1 MEISKKTTLIDAI
14 CRQKELNGESLSK
27 YRAELEKLS
36 EAELSQIL
44 RGKEAAN
51 TSKAGVGLE
60 HAYDNETDSVN
71 TETFKTEIDGEI
83 IDVEITYN
91 IDGYP
96 VKRTEYKN
104 GETLKEI
111 KYTWVPATN
120 ETPAHTIVQEENPDG
135 SSRETIAL
143 SVTDSGEIKDEDFL
157 YSVKYLQ
164 DGSEERVFSSNGM
177 FREDKITSDGKT
189 STTIYSGASYNTYLK
204 NGLHRLAQ
212 QVTHGNKIYYVEYD
226 GKGNTITTVQ
236 NNESPTEI
244 ARTFGVKLETLMKMN
259 PYKGK
264 NGIDQVGAKIRVPG
278 EFDADSKQLGNRLG
292 PEESVALYKRYSYRQ
307 ALDRVY
313 TSSVGTKKLN
323 KNYNGNY
330 WELAKDLL
338 GAGATNEA
346 IRLKVQELEI
356 LNAGNNTKLSNGS
369 VIYVTEQT
377 TNKKVL
383 KELSSYGFSAGQDNF
398 GFYNKFNRLNA
409 SQKQNVISMLR
420 YFKSQK
426 ITDKNKIKAEILK
439 VYPDINLFDSEKT
452 IPMNGTGSHSSV
464 PASGMA
470 FQPSREVVSLETFVT
485 DYLGISLQSSDGQ
498 RIYERLNS
506 MDQEAL
512 NKISAGHFVKQYA
525 FSSPQLHLYKKD
537 FAEVD
542 RILNG
547 YGITLKTA
555 DEIHQ
560 DRIRYKNSPEYE
572 KAQTRENAARCVGLM
587 YDQAIAMIRE
597 YQDSQGWL
605 NIGFWREKLGGLL
618 DLVIPD
624 NDYVAPNHDAVIR
637 RLERN
642 RDFVVSVL
650 KTNSTNSNEFN
661 SKFKEFTGMD
671 YDEAKVEKFLEIAKN
686 RGNKSDE
693 EYAND
698 YLKAYTDAFGSKIT
712 DEQQRSINIVGLIDG
727 TGDIAAMIIGTGW
740 LSKTSAFKSAASGT
754 ANFVG
759 KLGLGNTAAMNLTR
773 GLVGAELLGGWT
785 ASTGTVNLM
794 TRKAET
800 TIKDWQDLGK
810 TTLISAGFG
819 FMGGITADKLAQL
832 ESYVSKQASRMAGKF
847 TGKDKALITA
857 QQAAVDENT
866 AAMAKVL
873 ESGKG
878 MNGVEVWGKYLKNLS
893 GVNAAGNIAKF
904 AAEIGI
910 FTGYDISVEVISDLL
925 DKDGKLKDIFQEP
938 AKLEEFLT
946 EKLKENTTNL
956 GLIKTIG
963 SFIQMRLGGKYG
975 SALAD
980 YEVLQRTNVKQME
993 INGVK
998 KYIIEIDNGNRII
1011 ADSPAQVAAF
1021 YRTALYAETLSK
1033 NGTEAGG
1040 QSSGAAKQQPGTSGS
1055 YEEVKPAMISLT
1067 SPELKSTPVQ
1077 NNGNLYTPQDIK
1089 NNIETIGIRN
1099 INGRSNLIYLSEDA
1113 NTAKYGINT
1122 LDDLLKSDLV
1132 TKEEKDLIK
1141 KLYAEA
1147 EKLGYKD
1154 LYDDNLHVLIG
1165 FASTAEEV
1173 NGKLVSKYD
1182 DLTKEQFEVI
1192 KYITDQCRRG
1202 EISDEHTAAI
1212 LSRINDPIPYE
1223 VFKYINDP
1231 EKLPDEITRGQMS
1244 WSKEQCLEWIDEI
1257 KSMRE
1262 FLNTQSIPADITVR
1276 RVDDYSVM
1284 DNINIG
1290 GKPLG
1295 QLMEE
1300 AAKNGKIDDV
1310 LKILNGDKSNIEV
1323 TFDNFIGTSM
1333 SKEETFVKHHDIKW
1347 EIDVPKGTKGA
1358 FLETAV
1364 TLNSIY
1370 DETEFLLQM
1379 GTTLKITGAEYKD
1392 GSWHIKAE
1400 VVRQNTPASNT
1411 AAAKNSKGQF
1421 PPTPLMDEA
1430 HGQKHGDNHLH
1441 KVYNTPKFQKE
1452 ISSCLDALVE
1462 KIDHD
1467 FKPGKNLQ
1475 HPVDYADYMMPDGTI
1490 LSRNLLKDA
1499 KNGEILIYC
1508 IDTNG
1513 KQYYLCATT
1522 PENIAKAQKIYDYM
1536 SQLPEIPGRNYIKPL
1551 QEQIKAGKTFEEA
1564 MKIVE
1569 ADMEKAR
1576 IEANNRSE
1584 QALIANNAVKP
1595 SEYLVKPVNSPEFEG
1610 ITLSAQEKIK
1620 AKVKHQDMN
1629 VLLQDKKLEAL
1640 YKANAQPAIQLNVE
1654 AHLNHIYSRMSTEL
1668 KPGETSVEVPY
1679 NTPVTLPDGTKIVRQ
1694 KVTKLHPYYQRDGY
1708 ETKYGLPNEP
1718 KEIISVTTPDG
1729 QTYTLPAVSIGS
1741 VNSAKRVLDLMGKA
1755 IAPKEQDYTPPKL
1768 PGADAAAE
1776 AKRVATIHKTID
1788 NIKTK
1793 STLITYL
1800 EQHSGF
1806 ADGNKILTKENLTEL
1821 LAPYNE
1827 TNMQNLKE
1835 VLKYMY
1841 GESTN
1846 DSYTSERILDVL
1858 KSDFIKNPENADF
1871 IKQFLTEK
1879 SASVNDL
1886 IDVIIIDRTFTL
1898 AESDTAEAAKALF
1911 ALKNKTNNP
1920 VLNVDNI
1927 ILMTNNYKGKNA
1939 EYYNRLADILNIKD
1953 EQGSYVINAENFPIS
1968 NPEAIDFLMKD
1979 NKLVHP
1985 DVLNLLNRNLAKAE
1999 AGNIDVKG
2007 LNIMNALYDKNPDIS
2022 VNELV
2027 RKTKEF
2033 AVDKKIT
2040 DPKLAEIGNK
2050 YLSPDLNTQLF
2061 DIQTIMADV
2070 KDERI
2075 LEYVNK
2081 ELDEIIAKH
2090 PEGRQL
2096 NDKINEIQNVLD
2108 IYHSVNSD
2116 YVNIGGGNYS
2126 PYYRQFINYLKKSNP
2141 DLANKL
2147 IKQPTL
2153 IEKYIMQPAY
2163 NSLREDFNNDMQF
2176 GQLIN
2181 YCKDH
2186 PNSELSE
2193 YFYENYFLKNIN
2205 LPQGVKQKCI
2215 ELNNKYGVKVIP
2227 SANIKEA
2234 KEVFDYL
2241 DKEFTE
2247 WQTASNG
2254 QAKLPPVLDFLT
2266 SKRDYIDNTRAYGQ
2280 GTAGGFAETYTSKS
2294 ISLNNMT
2301 LESVQYSI
2309 RHELTHINDKKKSC
2323 PMPEG
2328 IAAQMKVLDPE
2339 NGTTSTEIDFLNCKY
2354 RSEFLRA
2361 GIDPYHVKYAYNN
2374 ADEFI
2379 AVAAEGDMSKYS
2391 PEFKKLLIDLG
2402 MPEYMF
2408 SMKVTNPDIIKKVK
2422 DAETLQNM
2430 YPDETLEGIYYS
2442 YEKDMPEPVTP
2453 EPVKEAEPAAIPAER
2468 NITYAGNGE
2477 KVPTEAVNNA
2487 VAEIRERYAG
2497 KEADIRKYLD
2507 EAGLGEIGN
2516 MKGRLKSEQSLYDK
2530 IANYMEE
2537 HPNATLDEAIKD
2549 VRDAFGART
2558 VINTDYDYKNH
2569 PQVKALLDAGD
2580 ERGAILKAAELQSQP
2595 ALEKLKG
2602 MLLVQSQGKEGLE
2615 TARISNYVSEDGIPY
2630 FSEAQLAE
2638 LKQYGASIGVN
2649 VNYVVRLDESDPN
2662 YAKMKAEGLKPATKA
2677 QPSGYTALQ
2686 VNFKTKTGETIEW
2699 QYRGDKVDRFAEGE
2713 HIPYDLRTGKNIIG
2727 EHKELEPL
2735 YNPIKE
2741 LLSKDNM
2748 PEAAYNE
2755 YNRYLTDYYTHLR
2768 KLELGFESTEP
2779 KLADYGNGYKFDERL
2794 NAENL
2799 IALHEAADKLK
2810 NGKISQQE
2818 AINEYNTA
2826 VQKNTPKTSTQEA
2839 APLSARIDK
2848 DNLTPEEFQNIK
2860 DDFIAKLKADLG
2872 NSVSHYT
2879 EQINKITDVEDL
2891 KALLDAYDFL
2901 KSNNIKVN
2909 IYGSVDFLDH
2919 ITKENIND
2927 FKNRFTFLKENSK
2940 FEDSIITWVAIHAAP
2955 NSTEC
2960 VKQLFN
2966 VLGNHPALENDD
2978 LGYMMYMNLTP
2989 ESTAAK
2995 LDFYKTI
3002 ENDPDACKTY
3012 VLSLLIDNVNEK
3024 NLDIARNVYN
3034 RYKNNEIKN
3043 ISNIAYIIKIDE
3055 KRPLEFVEENLDLL
3069 IKYEQEAWRIG
3080 KNNIDIVKA
3089 AAERNLPAEDV
3100 TRLITLRRDNSQAS
3114 DEILKLV
3121 KEGKSVQQIDFA
3133 LYKNNV
3139 TAKVTEPLSYE
3150 PSLAYEL
3157 DPNSRGLDTDNVQQ
3171 TSNTYPLEG
3180 LNPVKKPLKTLN
3192 VPSMNEIMNDLYS
3205 GRTVRIEI
3213 PNEGGMKPTAGDSTI
3228 HPEDVSRLGKTEDA
3242 GFELCYGVKRNW
3254 SNSKIAR
3261 DLMQNFFNGHSGTL
3275 EGVSLDIQRVDGKYK
3290 IRISGKGTYDYGYL
3304 DALGASSGD
3313 INPTSIGRQYGEGAK
3328 IAALSLLTKQGTDY
3342 VKFACGEW
3350 GMTFG
3355 RSSDDID
3362 SAHMTQTL
3370 SQNKPPQ
3377 EGNYVEFTTDSP
3389 EMVKQII
3396 EAKDYFG
3403 HPYNKDFQN
3412 FDYENEYFGIKLL
3425 PEGEKGNIYVVQR
3438 YETSGGIEDSLNGFS
3453 IVFKKKPDDPE
3464 LTAKT
3469 SDNFALNADRDR
3481 GQLSNYDITYLT
3493 KKYASTMTPDDL
3505 SKLISS
3511 LEPIWSKDISK
3522 LTEEENAIIRGLI
3535 LAAGQKHINID
3546 FLSKK
3551 YVYMDQRSSA
3561 EDFEM
3566 ARIMG
3571 YKPVSLESLTAV
3583 GLKDFNLL
3591 TEKKKIP
3598 MTPDEVQSKK
3608 IQILNE
3614 GVRVIQELLPKG
3626 KENLISS
3633 REVDA
3638 PKFVFNKGGSPNE
3651 RAEAIIGYGTYKG
3664 HWIKESALY
3673 TDKFV
3678 DLLAT
3683 WLHEMSH
3690 KHGGDVS
3697 TEFTNALKD
3706 IETNI
3711 VKILTDNPEALA
3723 KIKYLAQMY
3732 DDVDSQMTA
3741 PKFDANS
3748 YAKQVRETLTKPS
3761 EYVEYREGANPDEIK
3776 ISLPAGLSSGIK
3788 YETLPKKS
3796 GTSNNG
3802 NIPTTSELMSTLN
3815 TKGSVEVAIPDA
3827 GGLHPTNSENPVIHP
3842 EDVSKLGVT
3851 EKAKI
3856 KVRYAEATNWSNF
3869 KIARDL
3875 MQNFYDGN
3883 GHTLEGVTIKVD
3895 KTPDGYK
3902 VRVEGLGNY
3911 DYKHLQ
3917 RIGSST
3923 KPYLVEDLGNFGEGT
3938 RIIASSLLA
3947 KGSDSV
3953 KYGCGEWQLEF
3964 GRQQGRLSG
3973 DDVVQTLT
3981 QNPQPVNGNYMEF
3994 TTKDASMVEELLNAK
4009 DYFYHPYNEN
4019 FQNLEFE
4026 NEFFG
4031 FKHIDSS
4038 EESTIY
4044 LGQKYEINKDF
4055 KDSPQKLCIIFKKL
4069 PNYPD
4074 LKKLDYYQEYRLS
4087 TGCDRVGLDEDDV
4100 QSLAR
4105 RYAKSMTDEELL
4117 QSVASL
4123 EDIWTTSNPKDDMI
4137 VNPWSTHSLEFTFVK
4152 GLMQEVHSRNLQ
4164 ISNNPKIVGLTSS
4177 TPTEQI
4183 EYFQKEGYRF
4193 TPGYMSFSNI
4203 LNADE
4208 LYAQTHKLH
4217 SVEPTETETKKL
4229 QLIQMA
4235 AKIFTE
4241 NDSYGVMPR
4250 NIDSTTSY
4258 VFNSAESN
4266 CPTVHAKIED
4276 GEYKGLFIDRNALKY
4291 ADFMTLVQESI
4302 CQMLHTAGNDK
4313 SANYSYE
4320 LTDLLRTQV
4329 DQFIKDPTVARR
4341 LRILQIMYDNLGD

>member
-91 IDGYP
+91 IHGYP

-244 ARTFGVKLETLMKMN
+244 ARIFGVKLETLMKMN

-278 EFDADSKQLGNRLG
+278 EFDADSKQLGNRLS

-452 IPMNGTGSHSSV
+452 IPMNGTGSHASV

-650 KTNSTNSNEFN
+650 RTNSANSNEFN

-866 AAMAKVL
+866 AAMTKVL

-1040 QSSGAAKQQPGTSGS
+1040 QSSGTTKQQPGTSGS
-1055 YEEVKPAMISLT
+1055 YEEIKPAMISLT

-1077 NNGNLYTPQDIK
+1077 NNGNVYTPQDIK

-1122 LDDLLKSDLV
+1122 LDDLLKSNLV
-1132 TKEEKDLIK
+1132 TKEEKQLIK
-1141 KLYAEA
+1141 QLYKHAQE
-1147 EKLGYKD
+1147 LGYKD

-1165 FASTAEEV
+1165 FASTAEKV

-1182 DLTKEQFEVI
+1182 NLSKEQFEVI
-1192 KYITDQCRRG
+1192 KYITDQCRG
-1202 EISDEHTAAI
+1202 GQISDEHTAAI
-1212 LSRINDPIPYE
+1212 LARINDPVPYE
-1223 VFKYINDP
+1223 VFKYINNP
-1231 EKLPDEITRGQMS
+1231 EKLPDEITRGQIS

-1257 KSMRE
+1257 KAMKG
-1262 FLNTQSIPADITVR
+1262 FLDTQSIPADITVQ

-1284 DNINIG
+1284 NNVTID

-1295 QLMEE
+1295 KIME
-1300 AAKNGKIDDV
+1300 AAVKNGKIEDV
-1310 LKILNGDKSNIEV
+1310 LKILNDDKSNIEV
-1323 TFDNFIGTSM
+1323 TYDNFIGTSM
-1333 SKEETFVKHHDIKW
+1333 SKEKTFINHHDIKW

-1364 TLNSIY
+1364 TSNSIY

-1411 AAAKNSKGQF
+1411 AAAKNSQVQF

-1953 EQGSYVINAENFPIS
+1953 EQGSYVINAENFPIL

-2007 LNIMNALYDKNPDIS
+2007 LNIMNALYNKNPDIT
-2022 VNELV
+2022 VTELV

-2153 IEKYIMQPAY
+2153 IEKYITQPAY

-2181 YCKDH
+2181 YCKEH

-2193 YFYENYFLKNIN
+2193 HFYENYFLKNVK
-2205 LPQGVKQKCI
+2205 LPQAVKQKCI
-2215 ELNNKYGVKVIP
+2215 EINNKYGVKVIP
-2227 SANIKEA
+2227 SANPKEA
-2234 KEVFDYL
+2234 KEVFNYIE
-2241 DKEFTE
+2241 KEFNE
-2247 WQTASNG
+2247 WQTASGG
-2254 QAKLPPVLDFLT
+2254 QAKLPPVLDFMRA
-2266 SKRDYIDNTRAYGQ
+2266 KEDYFNPERAYGQ
-2280 GTAGGFAETYTSKS
+2280 SVAGGFAESYTNQSV
-2294 ISLNNMT
+2294 SLDNMT
-2301 LESVQYSI
+2301 LSSVQYTL
-2309 RHELTHINDKKKSC
+2309 RHEITHINDTKKGC
-2323 PMPEG
+2323 ALPEG
-2328 IAAQMKVLDPE
+2328 VAAQSQVLDPE
-2339 NGTTSTEIDFLNCKY
+2339 TGTTNTKLDFPNCKY
-2354 RSEFLRA
+2354 REEFLRA
-2361 GIDPYHVKYAYNN
+2361 GIAPLHVSYAYNN

-2391 PEFKKLLIDLG
+2391 PEFKKLLLDLG

-2408 SMKVTNPDIIKKVK
+2408 KMKVTNPNIIKGVK
-2422 DAETLQNM
+2422 EAEQLQKI
-2430 YPDETLEGIYYS
+2430 YPDETLEEIYYS
-2442 YEKDMPEPVTP
+2442 YEKDIPEPVVP
-2453 EPVKEAEPAAIPAER
+2453 EPVQEPEPAAIPEGR
-2468 NITYAGNGE
+2468 NITYAANGNE
-2477 KVPTEAVNNA
+2477 VPAKEVNEAVQ
-2487 VAEIRERYAG
+2487 EIRTRYG
-2497 KEADIRKYLD
+2497 NKESDIRKYLD
-2507 EAGLGEIGN
+2507 EAGLGEIGS
-2516 MKGRLKSEQSLYDK
+2516 MKGRLKSETSLYDK
-2530 IANYMEE
+2530 IANYMKE
-2537 HPNATLDEAIKD
+2537 HPNATLDEAISD

-2558 VINTDYDYKNH
+2558 VIETDYNYKNH
-2569 PQVKALLDAGD
+2569 PEVKALLDAGD
-2580 ERGAILKAAELQSQP
+2580 ERGAMLKAAELQSQP

-2602 MLLVQSQGKEGLE
+2602 MLLAQSQGKDGLE
-2615 TARISNYVSEDGIPY
+2615 TARISNYVSDDGIPY

-2649 VNYVVRLDESDPN
+2649 VNYVVKLDKSDPN
-2662 YAKMKAEGLKPATKA
+2662 YAKMKAEGYKPTTKA

-2686 VNFKTKTGETIEW
+2686 INFKTKTGEVIEW

-2713 HIPYDLRTGKNIIG
+2713 HIPYDLRTDKNIIG
-2727 EHKELEPL
+2727 DHEELEPL

-2741 LLSKDNM
+2741 LLSEDNM
-2748 PEAAYNE
+2748 SEGVYNE

-2768 KLELGFESTEP
+2768 KSELGFESVEP
-2779 KLADYGNGYKFDERL
+2779 KLSDYGNGYKFDERL
-2794 NAENL
+2794 SAENL

-2818 AINEYNTA
+2818 AINEYNAA
-2826 VQKNTPKTSTQEA
+2826 VQKNTPVSKTYKDELLELVAKKGSYWLNSKEMNVVMEKLPQIKDEKILDAIKTKLNSDKVIDIRGILALCEIEDFKAGGYEALSPELKNLIQPSSFYTKKDLNVQLEEIKAIQDPVLRQEKLDEFNINVLSNLILTPRNEKITDYLYDNYLQPAIPDKYKQAMTEISNATGKKVLPSSYSFRFEKKPDSYVQMNMEALANYNNLSDFQKDLFKRHADKMLVSDYWLTNPGYETVKTLTVEDIKVFEERNLAKYIMSLIVKELPELINLDETRWNTIQKFDLFKYTEYKYDPETKYESPSTSASNIIDIVTQCSDEEIQNMIKRNIFSITPKGFLSLKSDMMIALAKLDDKQWDYIVNDLHLIKDNVLDIHNNDVTGGLEA
-2839 APLSARIDK
+2839 VNARYVDYETTNANIVKFLSNLNNNKSSTEELTSLGYKPEIATDEIGHLYDGINPEDTKDFKFNSTTWKEKIEKIENEVEKAVYEHPELYVNGEYASREECNTAIAEFFKDKNKLRLAELNAAIDK
-2848 DNLTPEEFQNIK
+2848 EGMNHLMRKRFDDVEEYLDITNNFNIK
-2860 DDFIAKLKADLG
+2860 DFELLTNLCNSYNSSGKPFMPTQKVEFIDLINAYKMNGLDTSKMEAMIEAGKVDVAELHMDLFNKIMKNSGMTDEEISSIPIEKLSSWDTKYTHLLAKEIQGEFDIRDELHIPTQAGDKTFSDLIRAANLDDFSRYIHDVTNIYGKSNANTKGAYNEAGINYETWINPPKSAEVHFVTKDKNQEHLQQISAQLLEDINTLRQTPVKGFIDKQFPKYIKDGEFIIPSEIMSNKAKLKEF
-2872 NSVSHYT
+2872 T
-2879 EQINKITDVEDL
+2879 
-2891 KALLDAYDFL
+2891 
-2901 KSNNIKVN
+2901 NNIIKQLDSVWKRAQGNASSEDPKRAAMAKNTLTVLSHLQTRLEDIENVPASTVQKSLDLTVKMWDRNPQKDIFQGNYSTCCIGMGGGNGSAMPHYLMNTSYNMIELVDNTTGKTIGNALVYFVKDKNGEPAFIIDNIEINNGAKPSEEGGLKLRDAIVEYASNVTKAVTGRDDVN
-2909 IYGSVDFLDH
+2909 IYMSGSYNDVPCSDLPVENQQVSFLGD
-2919 ITKENIND
+2919 
-2927 FKNRFTFLKENSK
+2927 
-2940 FEDSIITWVAIHAAP
+2940 
-2955 NSTEC
+2955 
-2960 VKQLFN
+2960 
-2966 VLGNHPALENDD
+2966 
-2978 LGYMMYMNLTP
+2978 
-2989 ESTAAK
+2989 
-2995 LDFYKTI
+2995 
-3002 ENDPDACKTY
+3002 
-3012 VLSLLIDNVNEK
+3012 
-3024 NLDIARNVYN
+3024 
-3034 RYKNNEIKN
+3034 
-3043 ISNIAYIIKIDE
+3043 
-3055 KRPLEFVEENLDLL
+3055 
-3069 IKYEQEAWRIG
+3069 
-3080 KNNIDIVKA
+3080 
-3089 AAERNLPAEDV
+3089 
-3100 TRLITLRRDNSQAS
+3100 
-3114 DEILKLV
+3114 
-3121 KEGKSVQQIDFA
+3121 
-3133 LYKNNV
+3133 
-3139 TAKVTEPLSYE
+3139 
-3150 PSLAYEL
+3150 
-3157 DPNSRGLDTDNVQQ
+3157 LDTDNI
-3171 TSNTYPLEG
+3171 Y
-3180 LNPVKKPLKTLN
+3180 
-3192 VPSMNEIMNDLYS
+3192 MDLY
-3205 GRTVRIEI
+3205 
-3213 PNEGGMKPTAGDSTI
+3213 
-3228 HPEDVSRLGKTEDA
+3228 
-3242 GFELCYGVKRNW
+3242 
-3254 SNSKIAR
+3254 
-3261 DLMQNFFNGHSGTL
+3261 
-3275 EGVSLDIQRVDGKYK
+3275 
-3290 IRISGKGTYDYGYL
+3290 KGWVEK
-3304 DALGASSGD
+3304 S
-3313 INPTSIGRQYGEGAK
+3313 
-3328 IAALSLLTKQGTDY
+3328 
-3342 VKFACGEW
+3342 
-3350 GMTFG
+3350 
-3355 RSSDDID
+3355 
-3362 SAHMTQTL
+3362 
-3370 SQNKPPQ
+3370 
-3377 EGNYVEFTTDSP
+3377 EFT
-3389 EMVKQII
+3389 K
-3396 EAKDYFG
+3396 
-3403 HPYNKDFQN
+3403 
-3412 FDYENEYFGIKLL
+3412 
-3425 PEGEKGNIYVVQR
+3425 VV
-3438 YETSGGIEDSLNGFS
+3438 
-3453 IVFKKKPDDPE
+3453 
-3464 LTAKT
+3464 
-3469 SDNFALNADRDR
+3469 
-3481 GQLSNYDITYLT
+3481 
-3493 KKYASTMTPDDL
+3493 
-3505 SKLISS
+3505 
-3511 LEPIWSKDISK
+3511 
-3522 LTEEENAIIRGLI
+3522 
-3535 LAAGQKHINID
+3535 
-3546 FLSKK
+3546 
-3551 YVYMDQRSSA
+3551 
-3561 EDFEM
+3561 
-3566 ARIMG
+3566 
-3571 YKPVSLESLTAV
+3571 
-3583 GLKDFNLL
+3583 
-3591 TEKKKIP
+3591 
-3598 MTPDEVQSKK
+3598 
-3608 IQILNE
+3608 
-3614 GVRVIQELLPKG
+3614 ELLK
-3626 KENLISS
+3626 
-3633 REVDA
+3633 
-3638 PKFVFNKGGSPNE
+3638 
-3651 RAEAIIGYGTYKG
+3651 
-3664 HWIKESALY
+3664 
-3673 TDKFV
+3673 
-3678 DLLAT
+3678 
-3683 WLHEMSH
+3683 
-3690 KHGGDVS
+3690 
-3697 TEFTNALKD
+3697 LK
-3706 IETNI
+3706 
-3711 VKILTDNPEALA
+3711 
-3723 KIKYLAQMY
+3723 
-3732 DDVDSQMTA
+3732 
-3741 PKFDANS
+3741 
-3748 YAKQVRETLTKPS
+3748 
-3761 EYVEYREGANPDEIK
+3761 
-3776 ISLPAGLSSGIK
+3776 
-3788 YETLPKKS
+3788 
-3796 GTSNNG
+3796 
-3802 NIPTTSELMSTLN
+3802 
-3815 TKGSVEVAIPDA
+3815 
-3827 GGLHPTNSENPVIHP
+3827 
-3842 EDVSKLGVT
+3842 
-3851 EKAKI
+3851 
-3856 KVRYAEATNWSNF
+3856 
-3869 KIARDL
+3869 
-3875 MQNFYDGN
+3875 
-3883 GHTLEGVTIKVD
+3883 
-3895 KTPDGYK
+3895 
-3902 VRVEGLGNY
+3902 
-3911 DYKHLQ
+3911 
-3917 RIGSST
+3917 
-3923 KPYLVEDLGNFGEGT
+3923 
-3938 RIIASSLLA
+3938 
-3947 KGSDSV
+3947 
-3953 KYGCGEWQLEF
+3953 
-3964 GRQQGRLSG
+3964 
-3973 DDVVQTLT
+3973 
-3981 QNPQPVNGNYMEF
+3981 
-3994 TTKDASMVEELLNAK
+3994 
-4009 DYFYHPYNEN
+4009 
-4019 FQNLEFE
+4019 
-4026 NEFFG
+4026 
-4031 FKHIDSS
+4031 
-4038 EESTIY
+4038 
-4044 LGQKYEINKDF
+4044 
-4055 KDSPQKLCIIFKKL
+4055 
-4069 PNYPD
+4069 
-4074 LKKLDYYQEYRLS
+4074 
-4087 TGCDRVGLDEDDV
+4087 
-4100 QSLAR
+4100 
-4105 RYAKSMTDEELL
+4105 
-4117 QSVASL
+4117 
-4123 EDIWTTSNPKDDMI
+4123 
-4137 VNPWSTHSLEFTFVK
+4137 
-4152 GLMQEVHSRNLQ
+4152 
-4164 ISNNPKIVGLTSS
+4164 
-4177 TPTEQI
+4177 
-4183 EYFQKEGYRF
+4183 
-4193 TPGYMSFSNI
+4193 
-4203 LNADE
+4203 
-4208 LYAQTHKLH
+4208 
-4217 SVEPTETETKKL
+4217 
-4229 QLIQMA
+4229 
-4235 AKIFTE
+4235 
-4241 NDSYGVMPR
+4241 
-4250 NIDSTTSY
+4250 
-4258 VFNSAESN
+4258 
-4266 CPTVHAKIED
+4266 
-4276 GEYKGLFIDRNALKY
+4276 
-4291 ADFMTLVQESI
+4291 
-4302 CQMLHTAGNDK
+4302 
-4313 SANYSYE
+4313 
-4320 LTDLLRTQV
+4320 
-4329 DQFIKDPTVARR
+4329 
-4341 LRILQIMYDNLGD
+4341 